1 MRRRSLILGG
11 LGAAPLLAAVRA
23 HGLTT
28 GALRVGTDIA
38 LFDSGLARAL
48 QQAFGR
54 DTGIGVR
61 LIRSP
66 VLPLLESLS
75 AGELDA
81 GLANAPEA
89 EAVLDRQGLVYD
101 RRFLGTGE
109 FVLVGPAAGAKAR
122 GRAGV
127 AGGHDVASALGR
139 LRDGASGEPGSP
151 VFLSANDGSG
161 AHVAEQAAWRLAG
174 VAPQAPWYRMAVA
187 EDSCAAQARARG
199 AYAIV
204 ERAAWSIQGGAPLA
218 ILVDG
223 DARLTEQVHAMR
235 SFRSPH
241 PAGKLFMAWI
251 GGAHGR
257 TVVGAHRGYRVST
270 S

>member
-1 MRRRSLILGG
+1 M
-11 LGAAPLLAAVRA
+11 
-23 HGLTT
+23 
-28 GALRVGTDIA
+28 GTDIA

-54 DTGIGVR
+54 DTGIGVQ

-66 VLPLLESLS
+66 VLSLLESLS

-101 RRFLGTGE
+101 RRPLASGE
-109 FVLVGPAAGAKAR
+109 FVLVGPAASAKAR
-122 GRAGV
+122 DRAGIG
-127 AGGHDVASALGR
+127 GGHSVATALGR
-139 LRDGASGEPGSP
+139 LRDGASGEPGSA

-174 VAPQAPWYRMAVA
+174 IAPQAPWYRMAVA
-187 EDSCAAQARARG
+187 EGSFAAQARARG

-204 ERAAWSIQGGAPLA
+204 ERAAWNTQGGTPLA

-223 DARLTEQVHAMR
+223 DAQLAEQVHAMR

-251 GGAHGR
+251 GGGYGR
-257 TVVGAHRGYRVST
+257 AVVGAHRGYRVPAS
-270 S
+270 